1 MLRERY
7 EPINLFEF
15 VPALA
20 ATVDPVLTTLDHLL
34 DDDQLF
40 QLVKADLLKR
50 FPQTSWNGRP
60 STPVEVIL
68 RMLVVKHLY
77 AFSYAQT
84 EQWVSDSLVLRQFC
98 RIYVQRVPDDTT
110 LIRWANLIKPETL
123 PTLLDHIVEL
133 ARQLKVTRG
142 RKLRIDGTVVETN
155 IHHPTDST
163 LLGDGVR
170 VLSRGLRK
178 ARELISET
186 TQRAKA
192 LFRDRTISA
201 KRAVKQIMDTSR
213 QRLKKG
219 LSAEEKTGQMQQA
232 YGRLLETSRAVVA
245 QTRQVLE
252 KLKRATDQKAASVRQ
267 SLEEYV
273 SLVEQVIEQTSRR
286 VIQGES
292 VPASEKIVSLFE
304 PHSAII
310 RKGKIS
316 QPTEF
321 GRGVWLDEV
330 EGGIITR
337 YEVLKGN
344 PPEHEQVWP
353 SLDHHHKQFGK
364 PPHLVVGDRGIHSA
378 AGEAY
383 ATEQGVKRVVL
394 PKPGKRDE
402 ERIALEKEGWYKR
415 GCNWRAGIE
424 GRISGLKRSG
434 KLGRCRNRGSS
445 GMERWVGWGVISHDL
460 WQIAKATAA

>member
-7 EPINLFEF
+7 VPMNVFEF

-20 ATVDPVLTTLDHLL
+20 ASVDPVLSKLDTLL
-34 DDDQLF
+34 DDDRLF
-40 QLVKADLLKR
+40 QLVKTDLLKR
-50 FPQTSWNGRP
+50 FPQTSCNGRP

-77 AFSYAQT
+77 AFSYAQS
-84 EQWVSDSLVLRQFC
+84 EHWVSDSLVLRQFC
-98 RIYVQRVPDDTT
+98 RVYFQTVPDDTT

-123 PTLLDHIVEL
+123 HALLEHIVEL
-133 ARQLKVTRG
+133 ARQLKVTHG

-170 VLSRGLRK
+170 VLSRGLSQ
-178 ARELISET
+178 ARHLIDGVTEN
-186 TQRAKA
+186 AKA

-201 KRAVKQIMDTSR
+201 KRAVKQIMDISR

-232 YGRLLETSRAVVA
+232 YGRLIETSRAVVA

-252 KLKRATDQKAASVRQ
+252 TLKTTTGQKVASVRQ
-267 SLEEYV
+267 NLEQYV
-273 SLVEQVIEQTSRR
+273 SLVEQVIEQTNRR

-321 GRGVWLDEV
+321 GRCVWLDEV
-330 EGGIITR
+330 EGGLITR

-344 PPEHEQVWP
+344 PPEHEQLWP
-353 SLDHHHKQFGK
+353 SLDHHRKLFGK
-364 PPHLVVGDRGIHSA
+364 PPQLVAADRGVHSA
-378 AGEAY
+378 AGEEY
-383 ATEQGVKRVVL
+383 ATGQGVKRVVM
-394 PKPGKRDE
+394 PKPGKRTA

-434 KLGRCRNRGSS
+434 KLGRCRNRGEA

-460 WQIAKATAA
+460 WQIAQAQPA